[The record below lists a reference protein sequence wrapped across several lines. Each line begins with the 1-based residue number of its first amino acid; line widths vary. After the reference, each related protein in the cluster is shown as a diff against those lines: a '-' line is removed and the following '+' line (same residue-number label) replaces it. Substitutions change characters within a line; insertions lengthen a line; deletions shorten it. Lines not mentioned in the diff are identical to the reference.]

1 VTADGFE
8 IGTLA
13 TPVELLVETFD
24 ASERWN
30 GQNASGRRAAIRS
43 NLTSKEETEN
53 RSTPD
58 ARFRLA
64 SLDSRQAEAAEY
76 LGCDTGSGPL
86 VEPPRLAR

>member
-1 VTADGFE
+1 MTADGFE
-8 IGTLA
+8 IGTLE
-13 TPVELLVETFD
+13 TPVEVLAETFC
-24 ASERWN
+24 ARERWN
-30 GQNASGRRAAIRS
+30 RQDSRDRRAAIRS